1 MVGSESYGLIDGVEN
16 RLSGAFVVRIHG
28 RTTVGETFFVY
39 VRRETRVVTELTDVH
54 TPELG
59 VFLNE
64 NGVMSVYVTPA
75 VGAFHGERTRQRPKT
90 LRGKES
96 LKSVIVLRKFARG

>member
-16 RLSGAFVVRIHG
+16 RISRKFVVRIHG
-28 RTTVGETFFVY
+28 RSAVGETFFVY
-39 VRRETRVVTELTDVH
+39 IRRETRIITELTDVH
-54 TPELG
+54 TSELG

-64 NGVMSVYVTPA
+64 DGVVSVYVAPA
-75 VGAFHGERTRQRPKT
+75 VGAFHERHKRRRRKT

-96 LKSVIVLRKFARG
+96 LKSFIVLRRFARG